1 MKITNEFTVAASVD
15 RAWAMLTDLEEVAPC
30 LPGATLTGRDG
41 ETYTGKIKVKVGPV
55 TSEFAGTAGFAEKD
69 DAAHR
74 AVIDAKG
81 KDIRGSGNASAL
93 ITAQL
98 RTEGDHTVVNVD
110 TDLKISGKLA
120 QFGSAM
126 IEQVSA
132 KLFAQFVDC
141 LEAKLAAG
149 EVPPTPPE
157 AEATTPQAAPATAP
171 AAEPSGLRRPPPAQE
186 QEPLDLMALAGGA
199 VLKRLLPV
207 VAVVVAVVVG
217 VVALVVF
224 VLR

>member
-1 MKITNEFTVAASVD
+1 MKITHEFTVAASVD

-41 ETYTGKIKVKVGPV
+41 ETFTGKIKVKVGPV
-55 TSEFAGTAGFAEKD
+55 TSEFAGTAGFAERD

-81 KDIRGSGNASAL
+81 KDVRGAGNATAL

-98 RTEGDHTVVNVD
+98 RTGGDHTVVNVD

-120 QFGSAM
+120 QFGSGM

-132 KLFAQFVDC
+132 KLLAQFVDC

-149 EVPPTPPE
+149 EVQPTSTV
-157 AEATTPQAAPATAP
+157 ADASTPQTAPTTAPAT
-171 AAEPSGLRRPPPAQE
+171 EPSGLRRPAPAQE

-199 VLKRLLPV
+199 VLTRLLP
-207 VAVVVAVVVG
+207 VVAVVVG
-217 VVALVVF
+217 VVALVVVL